1 MRREEKLAQKVL
13 KKYGLVP
20 PYDIMDLVNKKA
32 IIAFHTFPFQA
43 DGITVDIKS
52 HKPRIY
58 INDALGI
65 SKTRQKFTI
74 AHELGH
80 IFLPWHKGTI
90 ASDINEY
97 NFSAHSMYRD
107 MEAEAN
113 RFASELLMP
122 TNWIVNILDQNIP
135 FEARLERIL
144 QDAGVSLE
152 AALIKI
158 DNTCNQRR
166 TIAVFSND
174 LCVKEITGLKARKFH
189 FFENKYSDVQ
199 REISSLN
206 DVDEYEQ
213 FSIQGKTFITFIIK
227 EPNLSDFDRTDER
240 SWREIL
246 QQILDET
253 DTKEYH
259 LSINATANTPISKAK
274 KEGITDIRE
283 ICASVKLN
291 YSHKIHLNKA
301 VSHNL
306 FPIYIRKRV
315 EESMAKK

>member
-97 NFSAHSMYRD
+97 NFSAHSMYKD

-189 FFENKYSDVQ
+189 YLCLLSILIFPLNVSTVNPPSATNKTSTTMLNA
-199 REISSLN
+199 SSL
-206 DVDEYEQ
+206 
-213 FSIQGKTFITFIIK
+213 
-227 EPNLSDFDRTDER
+227 
-240 SWREIL
+240 
-246 QQILDET
+246 
-253 DTKEYH
+253 
-259 LSINATANTPISKAK
+259 
-274 KEGITDIRE
+274 EGITVLINWLKKRT
-283 ICASVKLN
+283 
-291 YSHKIHLNKA
+291 KI
-301 VSHNL
+301 
-306 FPIYIRKRV
+306 
-315 EESMAKK
+315 